1 MITAYPYGYLHSNGN
16 NCTGK
21 SLGLFAYRTSKGVKL
36 IKSTDALIH
45 FGYTRY
51 FHYYRIRKLL
61 RNHLFYLCSNLCE
74 CFEFVG
80 KRIKESQLIVT
91 LRNLCTVKVSYRIRK
106 NFLRHLFHLGFVLV
120 LKINNQH

>member
-1 MITAYPYGYLHSNGN
+1 M
-16 NCTGK
+16 
-21 SLGLFAYRTSKGVKL
+21 L

-45 FGYTRY
+45 FDYTRY

-80 KRIKESQLIVT
+80 KRIGLLGLDRAFKDIFIVMEI
-91 LRNLCTVKVSYRIRK
+91 TVPARAKVSLPTELQRASC
-106 NFLRHLFHLGFVLV
+106 
-120 LKINNQH
+120 